1 MSETERTLDA
11 DSRKLKELGYD
22 QELERSWGQ
31 FTNFAISFSIIS
43 ILAGCFTTYGQAWN
57 NGGPIAIS
65 WGWPIISAFIL
76 IIGFCMSE
84 ILSAF
89 PTAGGIYYW
98 SLRLGGPAWGWFTGW
113 FNMVGLIGVVASVD
127 YGCALFASYTLG
139 LFDSGYDAF
148 DLTNI
153 FIIYIIFLTCHT
165 ILNLFPSH
173 ILKYWNNSSAY
184 WHIGGP
190 IVIALILIFG
200 VDNHQSISFV
210 FTERINNSGFA
221 EGKYWFYILPL
232 GFLLTQYTITGYD
245 ASAHLS

>member
-11 DSRKLKELGYD
+11 DAKQLKQLGYD

-57 NGGPIAIS
+57 NGGPIAIC

-98 SLRLGGPAWGWFTGW
+98 SLRLGGPAWGWFTGL
-113 FNMVGLIGVVASVD
+113 VQPGRPDRRGRLGGLRLRTVRVVHDRAVR
-127 YGCALFASYTLG
+127 LG
-139 LFDSGYDAF
+139 LRRVRPDQHLHHLHHLPDRR
-148 DLTNI
+148 TP
-153 FIIYIIFLTCHT
+153 
-165 ILNLFPSH
+165 ILNLFPGH
-173 ILKYWNNSSAY
+173 ILKYWNNTSAY
-184 WHIGGP
+184 WHIAGP

-200 VDNHQSISFV
+200 RGQPPEHLVRVHRADQQL
-210 FTERINNSGFA
+210 GLPA
-221 EGKYWFYILPL
+221 EGLEVLVLRPAARIPA
-232 GFLLTQYTITGYD
+232 D
-245 ASAHLS
+245 PVHDHRV